1 MRVFIN
7 VEIFASSNLDEYA
20 IAELVRQDAPID
32 GFGVGTRM
40 SVSSDAP
47 TIDCAY
53 KLVSYAGHG
62 RMKLSAGKSS
72 LPGRKQVY
80 RLQESGTFAGDVIA
94 LADERV
100 AEGTPL
106 LIPVMRQGV
115 RLSVGRSD
123 LAAARER
130 ARQQQE
136 ALHPRLHALQS
147 ANPPY
152 EVSLSELSRD

>member
-1 MRVFIN
+1 M
-7 VEIFASSNLDEYA
+7 
-20 IAELVRQDAPID
+20 P
-32 GFGVGTRM
+32 
-40 SVSSDAP
+40 
-47 TIDCAY
+47 
-53 KLVSYAGHG
+53 
-62 RMKLSAGKSS
+62 
-72 LPGRKQVY
+72 
-80 RLQESGTFAGDVIA
+80 GDVIA

-115 RLSVGRSD
+115 RLSAGRSD

-136 ALHPRLHALQS
+136 ALHPRLRALQS

-152 EVSLSELSRD
+152 EMSLSKSLATQSERLRAELAAKTLA